1 MKPLSDGKRNSESPA
16 DSAASSPPSSS
27 SSSSSEEVDKLH
39 RKKTHDKASHQ
50 SSEIRELYEFLKEH
64 RSLDFLIRE
73 KDIEKLELIGEGGF
87 GKVYKGKYVGQ
98 LIAIKDYLK
107 TGKHRHKEDFMKE
120 L

>member
-1 MKPLSDGKRNSESPA
+1 M
-16 DSAASSPPSSS
+16 
-27 SSSSSEEVDKLH
+27 
-39 RKKTHDKASHQ
+39 
-50 SSEIRELYEFLKEH
+50 
-64 RSLDFLIRE
+64 DFLIRE